1 MTGRERF
8 IAAVEGKPV
17 DRPPVW
23 LMRQAGRYLPEYR
36 ALRERYTFS
45 EMYRRPDLA
54 TEVTLQPIRRF
65 GFDGAILFSD
75 ILVVPEAMGI
85 PVDFPNGGP
94 VLSKTVRTRADVD
107 ALIGSDPRESLG
119 FVRDALVSL
128 RKELGSE
135 TALLGF
141 SGAPY
146 TLACYAVDGT
156 SEHDFIETKKLEW
169 KDPAAFE
176 ALLDKLTDFIAEYL
190 VMQVEAGADV
200 VQLFDSWGG
209 HMSPAQWR
217 RYGLPRAKRIFD
229 RVKAAGGRTI
239 HFVLDSGPFLESVA
253 EAGSDVVGI
262 DWHVPFEDA
271 VRRVGGTKTL
281 QGNLEPYMLMGAT
294 DAVVENTRALVE
306 AGRGARGHILN
317 VGHGVTPH
325 TRIECVQALLD
336 TVRGMAR

>member
-36 ALRERYTFS
+36 ALRERFTFS
-45 EMYRRPDLA
+45 EMYRKPELA
-54 TEVTLQPIRRF
+54 IEVTLQPIRRF

-94 VLSKTVRTRADVD
+94 VLSKPVRTRADVE
-107 ALIGSDPRESLG
+107 ALLKVDPREKLG
-119 FVRDALVSL
+119 FVRDALLGL
-128 RKELGSE
+128 RKELGNE

-146 TLACYAVDGT
+146 TLACYAIDGT

-169 KDPAAFE
+169 KDPALFE
-176 ALLDKLTDFIAEYL
+176 ALLDKLTDTVAEYL

-209 HMSPAQWR
+209 HLAPDEWR
-217 RYGLPRAKRIFD
+217 KYALPRAKRIFD

-239 HFVLDSGPFLESVA
+239 HFVLDSGTFLESVA

-262 DWHVPFEDA
+262 DWHTPFPDA
-271 VRRVGGTKTL
+271 VRRVGQTHSL
-281 QGNLEPYMLMGAT
+281 QGNLEPYMLVGSPEN
-294 DAVVENTRALVE
+294 VVEKTRQLVQ
-306 AGRGARGHILN
+306 AGRNARGHILN

-325 TRIECVQALLD
+325 TRIDCVEALLR
-336 TVRGMAR
+336 TVKESAR